1 MNKSLQS
8 LFLIL
13 LPFYALIAWAYHF
26 VTDKPLDMAV
36 NILLLPVAGYFLV
49 QGKVR
54 VPKYLVCFIIFTIYH
69 LASTLFFK
77 TMPEGENPIYSV
89 LADINLFACTLLIII
104 ENMTFSEEFIH
115 KMYRNLFIV
124 VVLTLIVSVI
134 QIKFP
139 TFMFNEKLLEGEELD
154 FWGEEIRNNA
164 FYSYVN
170 TNSLGISFP
179 IFVAI
184 LLNYYDTQKKY
195 FALIILSG
203 IVVAFLTKTR
213 YVMLSTIIAFSQLFF
228 AQKRSMS
235 KRLSLVLTFA
245 VSIVIIV
252 FIANEAGFNI
262 DEVIANRILEKGNDM
277 ESAKARVTSYEV
289 FMIKFPEHP
298 WLGVGPKTRP
308 DVVALLN
315 GEAPLIHV
323 GYLSYLYFYG
333 VVGCFFIFLSFFF
346 LLKDAWSVGKRY
358 NFWGSFYGFVS
369 FLVANVTF
377 VYFNMAEM
385 GMIIAVLY
393 LRFYN
398 QPEELVVEEE
408 EHTPQLVTGK

>member
-89 LADINLFACTLLIII
+89 LSDINLFACTLLIII

-213 YVMLSTIIAFSQLFF
+213 YVMLSTIIAFSELFF